1 MRHVQLVIHRLVVD
15 DVEIPVRLATVVV
28 VQRDESAQLDWEVV
42 AESTEPIGLDLHRAH
57 LQMTVITGADADAVL
72 AFAEVEGPAAVVR
85 FVGTTV
91 VFRGDG
97 DLEGFDPALLPV

>member
-28 VQRDESAQLDWEVV
+28 VQRDESTQLDWEVV
-42 AESTEPIGLDLHRAH
+42 AESTEPIGLDLHRAQ
-57 LQMTVITGADADAVL
+57 LRMTVITGADADAVL

-97 DLEGFDPALLPV
+97 PLEGFDPALLPG